1 MDLDQQTMENL
12 FAEAAK
18 KDDDLMVI
26 MKYTQ
31 MDEQKIKV
39 AK

>member
-12 FAEAAK
+12 LVEAAK
-18 KDDDLMVI
+18 KDEDLMVI

-31 MDEQKIKV
+31 MDEHKIKV